1 MALKKESELVSDV
14 GSGEIDALIAK
25 NLLLH
30 LSKLLLRDIDLAE
43 NQRNLLRYEGNVLVG
58 AMEREIF
65 AISGRVSEGV
75 YGEEIGG
82 DYGNEHE
89 NVEC

>member
-1 MALKKESELVSDV
+1 MAVKKEFELVSDV
-14 GSGEIDALIAK
+14 GSGEVDGLIAK

-30 LSKLLLRDIDLAE
+30 LSKLLLRYIDLSE
-43 NQRNLLRYEGNVLVG
+43 NQRNLLRDEGNVLVG
-58 AMEREIF
+58 GMKREIL

-75 YGEEIGG
+75 NCKEIGG

-89 NVEC
+89 NVER